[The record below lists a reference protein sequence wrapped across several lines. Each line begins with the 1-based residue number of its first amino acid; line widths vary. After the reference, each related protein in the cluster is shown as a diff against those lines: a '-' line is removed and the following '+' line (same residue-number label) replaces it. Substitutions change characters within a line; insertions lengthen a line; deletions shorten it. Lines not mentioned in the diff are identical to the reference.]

1 MSGLITTR
9 PLSMAAAI
17 CPADQSAHRSSPVMT
32 SSRTQES
39 TRVAGLIATGLVGT
53 EQRHDLIRAQA
64 SHLCAA
70 DRIATDLDYLDLI
83 QLGTG
88 DPQGDLQGDLQG
100 RAQFSGP
107 LPFRCVEIGISPQGR
122 IQLFFRIGNPA
133 GTQSHLARTE
143 MSASTIAISCPRDL

>member
-70 DRIATDLDYLDLI
+70 SRIAQPPDQTLAPALRCLIAHNLEHTTDLDYLDLI
-83 QLGTG
+83 PGMQPVLGSQVRG
-88 DPQGDLQGDLQG
+88 DGDLALTVQHHDTLQVVTG
-100 RAQFSGP
+100 
-107 LPFRCVEIGISPQGR
+107 V
-122 IQLFFRIGNPA
+122 
-133 GTQSHLARTE
+133 TT
-143 MSASTIAISCPRDL
+143 

>member
-1 MSGLITTR
+1 
-9 PLSMAAAI
+9 
-17 CPADQSAHRSSPVMT
+17 MT

-39 TRVAGLIATGLVGT
+39 ARVAGLIATGLVGT

-88 DPQGDLQGDLQG
+88 DPQGDLQG